1 MRVVIIN
8 HSDMQGGAAIVSLRL
23 AHALQEAGVDARML
37 VIDKQSNDP
46 LVGVMG
52 GKWGNKWRFLA
63 ERLGVLVRNGFRRD
77 TLFKIDTGSHGINI
91 ATHPWVQNADV
102 VCLNWVNQG
111 TLSLKGIKKLW
122 ESGKPLVWTMHDM
135 WNCTGV
141 CHYSFDCER
150 YKDRCHSCPL
160 LGSKNSSKCDD
171 LSTKIQDKKR
181 KLYEQAPIHFVAVSH
196 WLAEC
201 CKQSKIMSDSQLSV
215 IYNAFPIHDFDYH
228 RLSGEIKDIPTDKK
242 IIVMGARRL
251 DVEVKGFKELIE
263 TTQHIARNK
272 PELAGKIHLV
282 LYGDLHDKSLLD
294 KIEVPCSYLGSIGST
309 EQLSQLYRHSDIVL
323 STALYE
329 NLPGTL
335 IEGQASGCLPVTFGK
350 GGQADIVDH
359 LKTGYIA
366 EYKDPASVAAGI
378 EWAIDANVPR
388 EFLHSEVERKFAASK
403 IAQQYIELFNN
414 LKHNRL

>member
-1 MRVVIIN
+1 MKVVIVN

-23 AHALQEAGVDARML
+23 VHALQEAGVDARML
-37 VIDKQSNDP
+37 VIDRQSDDS

-52 GKWGNKWRFLA
+52 SKWRNKWNFLA
-63 ERLGVLVRNGFRRD
+63 ERLGVFVRNGFRRD

-91 ATHPWVQNADV
+91 ATHPWVKDADV

-111 TLSLKGIKKLW
+111 TMSLKGIKQLSQ
-122 ESGKPLVWTMHDM
+122 SGKPIVWTMHDM

-141 CHYSFDCER
+141 CHYSFECER

-160 LGSKNSSKCDD
+160 LETEGDD
-171 LSTKIQDKKR
+171 LSTKIQEKKR
-181 KLYEQAPIHFVAVSH
+181 RLYKQVPIHFVAVSH
-196 WLAEC
+196 WLEGC
-201 CKQSKIMSDSQLSV
+201 CKQSRTMSDSQLNV
-215 IYNAFPIHDFDYH
+215 IYNAFPIHDFDYQ
-228 RLSGEIKDIPTDKK
+228 RLSSEINGIPADKK

-263 TTQHIARNK
+263 TTQYIAQHK
-272 PELAGKIHLV
+272 PELASKIHLV

-294 KIEVPCSYLGSIGST
+294 KIELPCTYLGSIGST

-350 GGQADIVDH
+350 GGQADIVEH

-366 EYKDPASVAAGI
+366 DYKDPASVAAGI
-378 EWAIDANVPR
+378 EWAIDANISR

-403 IAQQYIELFNN
+403 IAQSYINLFN
-414 LKHNRL
+414 KITKT

>member
-1 MRVVIIN
+1 MKVVVIN

-23 AHALQEAGVDARML
+23 VHALQDAGVDARML
-37 VIDKQSNDP
+37 VIDRQSDDA

-52 GKWGNKWRFLA
+52 GKWRNKWNFLA
-63 ERLGVLVRNGFRRD
+63 ERLGVFLRNGLRRD
-77 TLFKIDTGSHGINI
+77 TLFKIDTGSHGINLVS
-91 ATHPWVQNADV
+91 HPWVKDADV

-111 TLSLKGIKKLW
+111 TLSLKNVKQLAQA
-122 ESGKPLVWTMHDM
+122 GKPLVWTMHDM

-141 CHYSFDCER
+141 CHYSFECER
-150 YKDRCHSCPL
+150 YKEKCHSCPL
-160 LGSKNSSKCDD
+160 LETKGND
-171 LSTKIQDKKR
+171 LSTVIQEKKR
-181 KLYEQAPIHFVAVSH
+181 RLYEQAPIHFVAVSH

-201 CKQSKIMSDSQLSV
+201 CRQSTSMRDSRLSV
-215 IYNAFPIHDFDYH
+215 IYNAFPINDFDCS
-228 RLSGEIKDIPTDKK
+228 RLEGGFEGIPSDKK

-263 TTQHIARNK
+263 TSQYIARNK
-272 PELAGKIHLV
+272 PELAARIHLV
-282 LYGDLHDKSLLD
+282 LYGDLHDKSLLS
-294 KIEVPCSYLGSIGST
+294 KIEIPCTYLGTIAST
-309 EQLSQLYRHSDIVL
+309 QQLSSLYRHSDIVL

-366 EYKDPASVAAGI
+366 EYKDAASVAQGI
-378 EWAIDANVPR
+378 EWAIDAGVSR

-403 IAQQYIELFNN
+403 IAQQYIDLFQQ
-414 LKHNRL
+414 LTSV

>member
-1 MRVVIIN
+1 MRVVIVN

-23 AHALQEAGVDARML
+23 AHALQEVGVDARML
-37 VIDKQSNDP
+37 VIDKQSDDP
-46 LVGVMG
+46 LVCVMG

-63 ERLGVLVRNGFRRD
+63 ERLGVFMRNGFRRD

-91 ATHPWVQNADV
+91 ATHPWVKDADV

-111 TLSLKGIKKLW
+111 TMSLKSIKKLAD
-122 ESGKPLVWTMHDM
+122 SGKPIVWTMHDM

-160 LGSKNSSKCDD
+160 LETKGDD
-171 LSTKIQDKKR
+171 LSTKIQEKKR
-181 KLYEQAPIHFVAVSH
+181 KLYEQVPIHFVAVSH
-196 WLAEC
+196 WLADC
-201 CKQSKIMSDSQLSV
+201 CRQSKTMSNSSLSV
-215 IYNAFPIHDFDYH
+215 IFNAFPIHDFDYC
-228 RLSGEIKDIPTDKK
+228 RLSGEIEGIPADKK
-242 IIVMGARRL
+242 ILVMGARRL

-263 TTQHIARNK
+263 TTQYIARNK

-294 KIEVPCSYLGSIGST
+294 KIEVPCTYLGLIGST
-309 EQLSQLYRHSDIVL
+309 EKLSQLYRHSDIVL

-350 GGQADIVDH
+350 GGQADIVEH

-366 EYKDPASVAAGI
+366 DYKDPASVASGI
-378 EWAIDANVPR
+378 EWAISANVSR
-388 EFLHSEVERKFAASK
+388 EFLHGEVERKFAASK

-414 LKHNRL
+414 LKTQ

>member
-1 MRVVIIN
+1 MKVVLIN

-23 AHALQEAGVDARML
+23 VHALQEAGVDARML
-37 VIDKQSNDP
+37 VIDRQSDDQ

-52 GKWGNKWRFLA
+52 SKWRSKWNFLA
-63 ERLGVLVRNGFRRD
+63 ERLGVFMRNGFRRD
-77 TLFKIDTGSHGINI
+77 TLFKIDTGSHG
-91 ATHPWVQNADV
+91 THSWVKDADV

-111 TLSLKGIKKLW
+111 TLSLKGIKKLAD
-122 ESGKPLVWTMHDM
+122 SGKPIVWTMHDM

-141 CHYSFDCER
+141 CHYSFECER

-160 LGSKNSSKCDD
+160 LESKNSSPSKIEGVGGSMTTQDVSSRTLSEELIKGDD
-171 LSTKIQDKKR
+171 LSTKIQEKKL
-181 KLYEQAPIHFVAVSH
+181 KLYAQAPIHFVAVSH

-201 CKQSKIMSDSQLSV
+201 CKQSTTMSNSNLSV
-215 IYNAFPIHDFDYH
+215 IYNAFPILDFDYH
-228 RLSGEIKDIPTDKK
+228 RLSGEITNIPSDKK

-263 TTQHIARNK
+263 TTQYIAQNK

-294 KIEVPCSYLGSIGST
+294 KIEVPCTYLGSIGST
-309 EQLSQLYRHSDIVL
+309 EQLS
-323 STALYE
+323 
-329 NLPGTL
+329 
-335 IEGQASGCLPVTFGK
+335 LPVTCGK

-359 LKTGYIA
+359 LKTGFIA

-378 EWAIDANVPR
+378 EWAINADISR

-403 IAQQYIELFNN
+403 IAQQYIELVKK
-414 LKHNRL
+414 LKTQ

>member
-1 MRVVIIN
+1 MKVVVIN

-23 AHALQEAGVDARML
+23 VHALQDAGVDARML
-37 VIDKQSNDP
+37 VIDRQSDDA

-52 GKWGNKWRFLA
+52 GKWRNKWNFLS
-63 ERLGVLVRNGFRRD
+63 ERLGVFLRNGLRRD
-77 TLFKIDTGSHGINI
+77 TLFKIDTGSHGINLVS
-91 ATHPWVQNADV
+91 HPWVKDADV

-111 TLSLKGIKKLW
+111 TLSLKNVKQLAQA
-122 ESGKPLVWTMHDM
+122 GKPLVWTMHDM

-141 CHYSFDCER
+141 CHYSFECER
-150 YKDRCHSCPL
+150 YKEKCHSCPL
-160 LGSKNSSKCDD
+160 LETKGND
-171 LSTKIQDKKR
+171 LSTVIQEKKR
-181 KLYEQAPIHFVAVSH
+181 RLYEQAPIHFVAVSH

-201 CKQSKIMSDSQLSV
+201 CQQSTAMRDSRLSV
-215 IYNAFPIHDFDYH
+215 IYNAFPINDFDCS
-228 RLSGEIKDIPTDKK
+228 RLEGGFEGIPSDKK

-263 TTQHIARNK
+263 TSQYIARNK
-272 PELAGKIHLV
+272 PELAARIHLV
-282 LYGDLHDKSLLD
+282 LYGDLHDKSLLS
-294 KIEVPCSYLGSIGST
+294 KIEIPCTYLGTIAST
-309 EQLSQLYRHSDIVL
+309 QQLSSLYRHSDIVL

-366 EYKDPASVAAGI
+366 EYKDAASVAQGI
-378 EWAIDANVPR
+378 EWAIDAGVSR
-388 EFLHSEVERKFAASK
+388 EFLHSEVERKFAAPK
-403 IAQQYIELFNN
+403 IAQQYIDLFQQ
-414 LKHNRL
+414 LTSV

>member
-1 MRVVIIN
+1 MKVVVIN

-23 AHALQEAGVDARML
+23 VHALQDAGVDARML
-37 VIDKQSNDP
+37 VIDRQSDDA

-52 GKWGNKWRFLA
+52 GKWRNKWNFLV
-63 ERLGVLVRNGFRRD
+63 ERLGVFLRNGLRRD
-77 TLFKIDTGSHGINI
+77 TLFKIDTGSHGINLVS
-91 ATHPWVQNADV
+91 HPWVKEADV

-111 TLSLKGIKKLW
+111 TLSLKNVKQLAQA
-122 ESGKPLVWTMHDM
+122 GKPLVWTMHDM

-141 CHYSFDCER
+141 CHYSFECER
-150 YKDRCHSCPL
+150 YKERCHSCPL
-160 LGSKNSSKCDD
+160 LETKGND
-171 LSTKIQDKKR
+171 LSTVIQEKKR
-181 KLYEQAPIHFVAVSH
+181 RLYEQAPIHFVAVSH

-201 CKQSKIMSDSQLSV
+201 CRQSTTMRDSRLSV
-215 IYNAFPIHDFDYH
+215 IYNAFPINDFDCS
-228 RLSGEIKDIPTDKK
+228 RLEGGFEGIPSDKK

-263 TTQHIARNK
+263 TSQYIARNK
-272 PELAGKIHLV
+272 PELAARIHLV
-282 LYGDLHDKSLLD
+282 LYGDLHDKSLLS
-294 KIEVPCSYLGSIGST
+294 KIEIPCTYLGTIAST
-309 EQLSQLYRHSDIVL
+309 QQLSSLYRHSDIVL

-366 EYKDPASVAAGI
+366 EYKDAASVAQGI
-378 EWAIDANVPR
+378 EWAIDAGVPR

-403 IAQQYIELFNN
+403 IAQQYIDLFQQ
-414 LKHNRL
+414 LTSV

>member
-1 MRVVIIN
+1 MKVVIVN

-23 AHALQEAGVDARML
+23 AHALNEAGVDARML
-37 VIDKQSNDP
+37 VIDRQSDDS

-52 GKWGNKWRFLA
+52 SKWGNKWRFLA
-63 ERLGVLVRNGFRRD
+63 ERLGVFVRNGFRRD

-91 ATHPWVQNADV
+91 ASHPWVKNADV

-111 TLSLKGIKKLW
+111 TMSLKSIKKLAD
-122 ESGKPLVWTMHDM
+122 SGKPIVWTMHDM

-141 CHYSFDCER
+141 CHYSFECQR

-160 LGSKNSSKCDD
+160 LETTGDD
-171 LSTKIQDKKR
+171 LSTTTQEKKHR
-181 KLYEQAPIHFVAVSH
+181 LYEHVPIHFVAVSH
-196 WLAEC
+196 WLADC
-201 CKQSKIMSDSQLSV
+201 CKQSRTMRNSQLSV
-215 IYNAFPIHDFDYH
+215 IYNAFPIQDFDYH
-228 RLSGEIKDIPTDKK
+228 RLNGEINEIPTDKK

-263 TTQHIARNK
+263 TTQYISQNK
-272 PELAGKIHLV
+272 PELASKIHLV
-282 LYGDLHDKSLLD
+282 LYGDLHDKSLLN
-294 KIEVPCSYLGSIGST
+294 KIELPCSYLGSIGST
-309 EQLSQLYRHSDIVL
+309 KQLSQLYRHSDIVL

-350 GGQADIVDH
+350 GGQADIVEH

-366 EYKDPASVAAGI
+366 NYKDPASVAQGI

-388 EFLHSEVERKFAASK
+388 ELLHSEVERKFAATK
-403 IAQQYIELFNN
+403 IAQQYIELF
-414 LKHNRL
+414 KQIKTQ

>member
-1 MRVVIIN
+1 MKVVIVN

-23 AHALQEAGVDARML
+23 VHALREAGVDARML
-37 VIDKQSNDP
+37 VIDRRSDDS

-52 GKWGNKWRFLA
+52 GKWLNKWNFLA
-63 ERLGVLVRNGFRRD
+63 ERLGVFVRNGFRRD

-91 ATHPWVQNADV
+91 ASHPWVQDADV

-111 TLSLKGIKKLW
+111 TLSLKGIKKLS
-122 ESGKPLVWTMHDM
+122 ESGKPIVWTMHDM

-141 CHYSFDCER
+141 CHYSFECER
-150 YKDRCHSCPL
+150 YKDRCHNCPL
-160 LGSKNSSKCDD
+160 LGGKNSSKCDD
-171 LSTKIQDKKR
+171 LSTKIQEKKR
-181 KLYEQAPIHFVAVSH
+181 KLYEQVPIHFVAVSH

-201 CKQSKIMSDSQLSV
+201 CQQSKIMGDSHLSV

-228 RLSGEIKDIPTDKK
+228 RLSGEIKDIPADKK

-263 TTQHIARNK
+263 TTQYIARNK
-272 PELAGKIHLV
+272 PELAGRIHLV
-282 LYGDLHDKSLLD
+282 LYGDIHDKSLLD
-294 KIEVPCSYLGSIGST
+294 KIEVPCTYLGSIGST

-366 EYKDPASVAAGI
+366 KYKDPASVAAGI
-378 EWAIDANVPR
+378 EWAIEANIPR

-403 IAQQYIELFNN
+403 IAQQYIELFKQ
-414 LKHNRL
+414 LKTQ

>member
-1 MRVVIIN
+1 MKVVVIN

-23 AHALQEAGVDARML
+23 VHALQDAGVDARML
-37 VIDKQSNDP
+37 VIDRQSDDA

-52 GKWGNKWRFLA
+52 GKWRNKWNFLS
-63 ERLGVLVRNGFRRD
+63 ERLGVFLRNGLRRD
-77 TLFKIDTGSHGINI
+77 TLFKIDTGSHGINLVS
-91 ATHPWVQNADV
+91 HPWVKEADV

-111 TLSLKGIKKLW
+111 TLSLKNVKQLAQA
-122 ESGKPLVWTMHDM
+122 GKPLVWTMHDM

-141 CHYSFDCER
+141 CHYSFECER
-150 YKDRCHSCPL
+150 YKEKCHSCPL
-160 LGSKNSSKCDD
+160 LETKGND
-171 LSTKIQDKKR
+171 LSTVIQEKKR
-181 KLYEQAPIHFVAVSH
+181 RLYEQAPIHFVAVSH

-201 CKQSKIMSDSQLSV
+201 CQQSTAMRDSRLSV
-215 IYNAFPIHDFDYH
+215 IYNAFPINDFDCS
-228 RLSGEIKDIPTDKK
+228 RLEGGFEGIPSDKK

-263 TTQHIARNK
+263 TSQYIARNK
-272 PELAGKIHLV
+272 PELAARIHLV
-282 LYGDLHDKSLLD
+282 LYGDLHDKSLLS
-294 KIEVPCSYLGSIGST
+294 KIEIPCTYLGTIAST
-309 EQLSQLYRHSDIVL
+309 QQLSSLYRHSDIVL

-350 GGQADIVDH
+350 GGQADIVEH

-366 EYKDPASVAAGI
+366 EYKDAASVAQGI
-378 EWAIDANVPR
+378 EWAIDAGVPR

-403 IAQQYIELFNN
+403 IAQQYIDLFQQ
-414 LKHNRL
+414 LTSV

>member
-1 MRVVIIN
+1 MKVVVIN

-23 AHALQEAGVDARML
+23 VHALQDAGVDARML
-37 VIDKQSNDP
+37 VIDRQSDDA

-52 GKWGNKWRFLA
+52 GKWRNKWNFLS
-63 ERLGVLVRNGFRRD
+63 ERLGVFLRNGLRRD
-77 TLFKIDTGSHGINI
+77 TLFKIDTGSHGINLVS
-91 ATHPWVQNADV
+91 HPWVKDADV

-111 TLSLKGIKKLW
+111 TLSLKNVKQLAQA
-122 ESGKPLVWTMHDM
+122 GKPLVWTMHDM

-141 CHYSFDCER
+141 CHYSFECER
-150 YKDRCHSCPL
+150 YKEKCHSCPL
-160 LGSKNSSKCDD
+160 LETKGND
-171 LSTKIQDKKR
+171 LSTVIQEKKR
-181 KLYEQAPIHFVAVSH
+181 RLYEQAPIHFVAVSH

-201 CKQSKIMSDSQLSV
+201 CQQSTAMRDSRLSV
-215 IYNAFPIHDFDYH
+215 IYNAFPINDFDCS
-228 RLSGEIKDIPTDKK
+228 RLEGGFEGIPSDKK

-263 TTQHIARNK
+263 TSQYIARNK
-272 PELAGKIHLV
+272 PELAARIHLV
-282 LYGDLHDKSLLD
+282 LYGDLHDKSLLS
-294 KIEVPCSYLGSIGST
+294 KIEIPCTYLGTIAST
-309 EQLSQLYRHSDIVL
+309 QQLSSLYRHSDIVL

-366 EYKDPASVAAGI
+366 EYKDAASVAQGI
-378 EWAIDANVPR
+378 EWAIDAGVSR
-388 EFLHSEVERKFAASK
+388 EFLHSEVQRKFAAPK
-403 IAQQYIELFNN
+403 IAQQYIDLFQQ
-414 LKHNRL
+414 LTSV

>member
-1 MRVVIIN
+1 MNVVIVN

-23 AHALQEAGVDARML
+23 AHALQEAGVNARML
-37 VIDKQSNDP
+37 VIDKQSDDP

-52 GKWGNKWRFLA
+52 GKWGNKWSFLA
-63 ERLGVLVRNGFRRD
+63 ERLGVFVRNGFRRD

-91 ATHPWVQNADV
+91 TSHPWVKDADV

-111 TLSLKGIKKLW
+111 TLSLRSIKKLAD
-122 ESGKPLVWTMHDM
+122 SGKPIVWTMHDM

-141 CHYSFDCER
+141 CHYSFECER

-160 LGSKNSSKCDD
+160 LEAKGDD
-171 LSTKIQDKKR
+171 LSTAIQDKKR
-181 KLYEQAPIHFVAVSH
+181 QLYKQAPIHFVAVSH
-196 WLAEC
+196 WLADC
-201 CKQSKIMSDSQLSV
+201 CRQSKTMSDSSLSV

-228 RLSGEIKDIPTDKK
+228 RLSGEITGIPVDKK

-263 TTQHIARNK
+263 TTQYIAHNK
-272 PELAGKIHLV
+272 PELADKIHLV

-294 KIEVPCSYLGSIGST
+294 KIEVPCTYLGSIGST
-309 EQLSQLYRHSDIVL
+309 EKLSQIYRHSDIVL

-350 GGQADIVDH
+350 GGQADIVEH

-366 EYKDPASVAAGI
+366 DYKDPASVAAGI
-378 EWAIDANVPR
+378 EWAVDANVQR

-403 IAQQYIELFNN
+403 IAQNYINLFNEIT
-414 LKHNRL
+414 KA

>member
-1 MRVVIIN
+1 MKVVVIN

-23 AHALQEAGVDARML
+23 VHALQDAGVDARML
-37 VIDKQSNDP
+37 VIDRQSDDA

-52 GKWGNKWRFLA
+52 GKWRNKWNFLA
-63 ERLGVLVRNGFRRD
+63 ERLGVFLRNGLRRD
-77 TLFKIDTGSHGINI
+77 TLFKIDTGSHGINLVS
-91 ATHPWVQNADV
+91 HPWVKEADV

-111 TLSLKGIKKLW
+111 TLSLKNVKQLAQA
-122 ESGKPLVWTMHDM
+122 GKPLVWTMHDM

-141 CHYSFDCER
+141 CHYSFECER
-150 YKDRCHSCPL
+150 YKERCHSCPL
-160 LGSKNSSKCDD
+160 LETKGND
-171 LSTKIQDKKR
+171 LSTVIQEKKR
-181 KLYEQAPIHFVAVSH
+181 RLYEQAPIHFVAVSH

-201 CKQSKIMSDSQLSV
+201 CRQSTSMRDSRLSV
-215 IYNAFPIHDFDYH
+215 IYNAFPINDFDCT
-228 RLSGEIKDIPTDKK
+228 RLEGGFEGIPSDKK

-263 TTQHIARNK
+263 TSQYIARNK
-272 PELAGKIHLV
+272 PELAARIHLV
-282 LYGDLHDKSLLD
+282 LYGDLHDKSLLGE
-294 KIEVPCSYLGSIGST
+294 IEIPCTYLGTIAST
-309 EQLSQLYRHSDIVL
+309 EQLSLLYRHSDIVL

-350 GGQADIVDH
+350 GGQADIVEH

-366 EYKDPASVAAGI
+366 EYKDAASVAQGI
-378 EWAIDANVPR
+378 EWAIDAGVSR

-403 IAQQYIELFNN
+403 IAQQYIDLFQQPTSV
-414 LKHNRL
+414 

>member
-1 MRVVIIN
+1 MKVVIIN

-23 AHALQEAGVDARML
+23 AHALQEKGVDARML
-37 VIDKQSNDP
+37 VIDKQSDDA

-52 GKWGNKWRFLA
+52 GKWLNKWNFLA
-63 ERLGVLVRNGFRRD
+63 ERLGVFLRNGMRRD

-91 ATHPWVQNADV
+91 ASHPWVKDADV

-111 TLSLKGIKKLW
+111 TMSLKGIKPLAQ
-122 ESGKPLVWTMHDM
+122 SGKPIVWTMHDM

-141 CHYSFDCER
+141 CHYSFECEH
-150 YKDRCHSCPL
+150 YKERCHSCPL
-160 LGSKNSSKCDD
+160 LETKGND
-171 LSTKIQDKKR
+171 LSTTIQEKKR
-181 KLYEQAPIHFVAVSH
+181 KLYEQARIHFVAVSH

-201 CKQSKIMSDSQLSV
+201 CKQSTSMADCDLSV
-215 IYNAFPIHDFDYH
+215 IYNAFPINDFDYT
-228 RLSGEIKDIPTDKK
+228 RLENGIEGIPADKK

-263 TTQHIARNK
+263 TTQYIAQNK
-272 PELAGKIHLV
+272 PELAEKIHLV
-282 LYGDLHDKSLLD
+282 LYGDLHDKSLLN
-294 KIEVPCSYLGSIGST
+294 KIKVPCTYLGTISST
-309 EQLSQLYRHSDIVL
+309 EQLSHLYRHSDIVL

-335 IEGQASGCLPVTFGK
+335 IEGQASGCLPVTFGM

-366 EYKDPASVAAGI
+366 EYKDAASVAEGI
-378 EWAIDANVPR
+378 EWAIGANVSR
-388 EFLHSEVERKFAASK
+388 QFLHDEVELKFAASK
-403 IAQQYIELFNN
+403 IAQQYIELFKR
-414 LKHNRL
+414 LKS

>member
-1 MRVVIIN
+1 MTT
-8 HSDMQGGAAIVSLRL
+8 HDVSSR
-23 AHALQEAGVDARML
+23 
-37 VIDKQSNDP
+37 
-46 LVGVMG
+46 
-52 GKWGNKWRFLA
+52 
-63 ERLGVLVRNGFRRD
+63 
-77 TLFKIDTGSHGINI
+77 T
-91 ATHPWVQNADV
+91 
-102 VCLNWVNQG
+102 
-111 TLSLKGIKKLW
+111 
-122 ESGKPLVWTMHDM
+122 
-135 WNCTGV
+135 
-141 CHYSFDCER
+141 
-150 YKDRCHSCPL
+150 
-160 LGSKNSSKCDD
+160 SSKELIKGND
-171 LSTKIQDKKR
+171 LSTTIQEKKR
-181 KLYEQAPIHFVAVSH
+181 KLYEQVPIHFVAVSH

-201 CKQSKIMSDSQLSV
+201 CKQSKIMENSHLSV

-228 RLSGEIKDIPTDKK
+228 RLSGEITNIPSDKK

-263 TTQHIARNK
+263 TTQYIAQNK

-282 LYGDLHDKSLLD
+282 LYGDIHDKSLLD
-294 KIEVPCSYLGSIGST
+294 KIEVPCTYLGSIGST

-359 LKTGYIA
+359 LETGYIA

-378 EWAIDANVPR
+378 EWAINANVSR

-403 IAQQYIELFNN
+403 IARQYIELFKQ
-414 LKHNRL
+414 LKTQ

>member
-1 MRVVIIN
+1 MKVVVIN

-23 AHALQEAGVDARML
+23 VHALQDAGVDARML
-37 VIDKQSNDP
+37 VIDRQSDDT

-52 GKWGNKWRFLA
+52 GKWRNKWNFLA
-63 ERLGVLVRNGFRRD
+63 ERLGVFLRNGLRRD
-77 TLFKIDTGSHGINI
+77 TLFKIDTGSHGINLVS
-91 ATHPWVQNADV
+91 HPWVKDADV

-111 TLSLKGIKKLW
+111 TLSLKNVKQLAQA
-122 ESGKPLVWTMHDM
+122 GKPLVWTMHDM

-141 CHYSFDCER
+141 CHYSFECER
-150 YKDRCHSCPL
+150 YKEYCHSCPL
-160 LGSKNSSKCDD
+160 LETKGND
-171 LSTKIQDKKR
+171 LSTVIQEKKR
-181 KLYEQAPIHFVAVSH
+181 RLYEQAPIHFVAVSH

-201 CKQSKIMSDSQLSV
+201 CQQSTAMRDSRLSV
-215 IYNAFPIHDFDYH
+215 IYNAFPINDFDCT
-228 RLSGEIKDIPTDKK
+228 RLEGGFEALPSDKK

-263 TTQHIARNK
+263 TSQYIARNK
-272 PELAGKIHLV
+272 PELAARIHLV
-282 LYGDLHDKSLLD
+282 LYGDLHDKSLLS
-294 KIEVPCSYLGSIGST
+294 KIEIPCTYLGTIAST
-309 EQLSQLYRHSDIVL
+309 QQLSSLYRHSDIVL

-366 EYKDPASVAAGI
+366 EYKDAASVAQGI
-378 EWAIDANVPR
+378 EWAIDAGVPR

-403 IAQQYIELFNN
+403 IAQQYIDLFQQ
-414 LKHNRL
+414 LTSV

>member
-1 MRVVIIN
+1 MKVVIVN
-8 HSDMQGGAAIVSLRL
+8 HSDTQGGAAIVSLRL
-23 AHALQEAGVDARML
+23 AHALQEAGASTRML
-37 VIDKQSNDP
+37 VIDRQSGDL

-52 GKWGNKWRFLA
+52 SKWGNKLRFLA
-63 ERLGVLVRNGFRRD
+63 ERLGVFARNGFRRD

-91 ATHPWVQNADV
+91 ASHPWVKDADV

-111 TLSLKGIKKLW
+111 TLSLKGIKKLAD
-122 ESGKPLVWTMHDM
+122 SGKPIVWTMHDM

-141 CHYSFDCER
+141 CHYSFECER

-160 LGSKNSSKCDD
+160 LETNGDD
-171 LSTKIQDKKR
+171 LSTKIQEKKR
-181 KLYEQAPIHFVAVSH
+181 RLYEQVPIHFVAVSH

-201 CKQSKIMSDSQLSV
+201 CKQSKIMSDCNLSV

-228 RLSGEIKDIPTDKK
+228 RLSGEIEGIPADKK

-263 TTQHIARNK
+263 TTQHIAQNK
-272 PELAGKIHLV
+272 PELATKIHLV
-282 LYGDLHDKSLLD
+282 LYGDLHDKSLLN

-350 GGQADIVDH
+350 GGQADIVEH

-366 EYKDPASVAAGI
+366 NYKDPASLAAGI
-378 EWAIDANVPR
+378 EWAINANVPR
-388 EFLHSEVERKFAASK
+388 EFLHNEVERKFAASK
-403 IAQQYIELFNN
+403 IAKKYIELFNQ
-414 LKHNRL
+414 LITH

>member
-1 MRVVIIN
+1 MKVVLVN

-23 AHALQEAGVDARML
+23 VHALQEAGVDARML
-37 VIDKQSNDP
+37 VIDKQSDDP

-63 ERLGVLVRNGFRRD
+63 ERLGVFVHNGFRRD

-91 ATHPWVQNADV
+91 ANHPWVKDADV

-111 TLSLKGIKKLW
+111 TMSLKSIKKLAD
-122 ESGKPLVWTMHDM
+122 SGKPIVWTMHDM

-141 CHYSFDCER
+141 CHYSFECEQ

-160 LGSKNSSKCDD
+160 LVTKGND
-171 LSTKIQDKKR
+171 LSTTIQEKKLR
-181 KLYEQAPIHFVAVSH
+181 LYEQVPFHFVAVSH
-196 WLAEC
+196 WLADC
-201 CKQSKIMSDSQLSV
+201 CKQSKTMRHSQLSV
-215 IYNAFPIHDFDYH
+215 IYNAFPIQDFDYH
-228 RLSGEIKDIPTDKK
+228 HLSGKIKGIPTDKK
-242 IIVMGARRL
+242 IIVIGARRL

-263 TTQHIARNK
+263 TTQYIAQNK
-272 PELAGKIHLV
+272 PEMSSKIHLV

-294 KIEVPCSYLGSIGST
+294 KIEIPCTYLGSISST

-350 GGQADIVDH
+350 GGQADIVEH

-366 EYKDPASVAAGI
+366 EYKDPASVTAGI

-388 EFLHSEVERKFAASK
+388 EFLHNEVERKFAASK
-403 IAQQYIELFNN
+403 IAQQYIELFKKITNN
-414 LKHNRL
+414 NN

>member
-1 MRVVIIN
+1 MKVVIIN

-23 AHALQEAGVDARML
+23 AHALQEKGVDARML
-37 VIDKQSNDP
+37 VIDKQSDDA

-52 GKWGNKWRFLA
+52 GKWFNKWNFLA
-63 ERLGVLVRNGFRRD
+63 ERLGVFLRNGMRRD

-91 ATHPWVQNADV
+91 SSHPWVKDADV

-111 TLSLKGIKKLW
+111 TMSLKGIKQLAQ
-122 ESGKPLVWTMHDM
+122 SGKPIVWTMHDM

-141 CHYSFDCER
+141 CHYSFECER
-150 YKDRCHSCPL
+150 YKERCHSCPL
-160 LGSKNSSKCDD
+160 LETKGHD
-171 LSTKIQDKKR
+171 LSTTIQEKKHR
-181 KLYEQAPIHFVAVSH
+181 LYEQARIHFVAVSH

-201 CKQSKIMSDSQLSV
+201 CKQSTSMADCDLSV
-215 IYNAFPIHDFDYH
+215 IYNAFPINDFDYT
-228 RLSGEIKDIPTDKK
+228 RLENGIEGIPADKK

-263 TTQHIARNK
+263 TTQYIAQNK
-272 PELAGKIHLV
+272 PELAEKIHLV
-282 LYGDLHDKSLLD
+282 LYGDLHDKSLLN
-294 KIEVPCSYLGSIGST
+294 KIEVPCTYLGTIAST
-309 EQLSQLYRHSDIVL
+309 EQLSRLYRHSDIVL

-335 IEGQASGCLPVTFGK
+335 IEGQASGCLPVTFGM

-366 EYKDPASVAAGI
+366 EYKDAASVTEGI
-378 EWAIDANVPR
+378 EWAIGAHVSR
-388 EFLHSEVERKFAASK
+388 QFLHDEVERKFAASK
-403 IAQQYIELFNN
+403 IAQEYIELFE
-414 LKHNRL
+414 KIIT